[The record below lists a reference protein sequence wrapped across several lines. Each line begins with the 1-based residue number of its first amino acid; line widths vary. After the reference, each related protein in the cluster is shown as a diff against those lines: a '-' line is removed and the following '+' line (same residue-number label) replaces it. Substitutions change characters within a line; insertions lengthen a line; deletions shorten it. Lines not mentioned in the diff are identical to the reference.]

1 LQAGGSEESYQA
13 AIGAERLAALADWSR
28 STADWKELFA

>member
-1 LQAGGSEESYQA
+1 MDFDFNEDQA